1 MKNFII
7 AIRSLFK
14 QGRSNGI
21 KILSLGVGLAMGL
34 VLISKVCFNQS
45 FDTFYPDAD
54 RIYRLQETIYKE
66 TDGGLKVYGQVP
78 GAVAP
83 GMKAEIPEIEVA
95 TRLTYIGGGN
105 TLFFTPDKQRY
116 SARFVLMADSNVFD
130 IFPIPILI
138 GDPKD
143 VLARP
148 GYVMVSRK
156 IADNLGGVANVVGKT
171 FELESRPG
179 TTYTIGGVFENTRE
193 NSHLR
198 FDILVSLQGMNEWS
212 RTNWLGNDR
221 YLGYIKLYPG
231 VTGESLHPAMR
242 KVMEQHVDME
252 SVKKSGVDLS
262 FTTKPMLEMHSGSDE
277 VKSMNSLLLL
287 LAIVLLFASMM
298 NYVLIVL
305 STLLNRT
312 KEVAV
317 HKCYGASEKNLFGM
331 ILSETLLHV
340 VLSLLLAVVFI
351 LICRGKVEELL
362 DVTLGGLFTPETML
376 VLLGICVAI
385 FFITGLIPTY
395 MFLRVPVAA
404 AFRNYKESRR
414 YWKLFL
420 LFVQFAA
427 TAYLV
432 SLLGTIN
439 RQYDLMVHDNPGYEY
454 ENVVYYNAMGIDRSV
469 RELALEQ
476 LGKLPIV
483 DKVSSAYSLPF
494 WGASGNNVAL
504 PGDDKELFN
513 IADLYWVNDDY
524 FELMEIPVIEGNAFR
539 RGESNA
545 NKVMVSRAFADKI
558 TKLVGWKDGV
568 VGKNIWVSE
577 HCQHANESFVISGV
591 YENIRVGSLA
601 DLDNRPSA
609 IFYGKDDSYTLLIKL
624 HELTAENIRQVTNVL
639 QEVMPDRQVEVSA
652 YRSEMLN
659 LYRESRNFRDSILI
673 GGIVTLI
680 IALVGLM
687 GYTTDETNRRG
698 REIAI
703 RKVNGATAWDILKM
717 ISKDI
722 SFIAIPALVIGI
734 AVAYYSSEGW
744 LRQFAEKVPLSWLIF
759 LAGAAAIYFIII
771 GCVLFRAW
779 EVANDNPVD
788 SIKSE

>member
-7 AIRSLFK
+7 ALRSLFK

-83 GMKAEIPEIEVA
+83 GMKAEIPEIEIA
-95 TRLTYIGGGN
+95 TRLTYVGGDN
-105 TLFFTPDKQRY
+105 ELFFTPDQQRY
-116 SARFVLMADSNVFD
+116 SARYVLMADSNVFD
-130 IFPIPILI
+130 MFPIPILI

-171 FELESRPG
+171 FEFESYPG
-179 TTYTIGGVFENTRE
+179 MTCTVGGVFENTRE

-198 FDILVSLQGMNEWS
+198 FDVLVSLQGMNEQS
-212 RTNWLGNDR
+212 RNNWLGNDR

-231 VTGESLHPAMR
+231 VKGESLHPVMR
-242 KVMEQHVDME
+242 KVMERHVNMEDM
-252 SVKKSGVDLS
+252 KKAGVDLS

-277 VKSMNSLLLL
+277 IKNMNHLLLF
-287 LAIVLLFASMM
+287 LALVLMFASMM

-305 STLLNRT
+305 STLINRT

-340 VLSLLLAVVFI
+340 VLALLLAISLILVF
-351 LICRGKVEELL
+351 RGKVEELL
-362 DVTLGGLFTPETML
+362 GVTLGGLFTPETIL
-376 VLLGICVAI
+376 VLLGICVVI

-395 MFLRVPVAA
+395 VFLQVPVVA

-454 ENVVYYNAMGIDRSV
+454 ENVVYYNARGIDRSV

-494 WGASGNNVAL
+494 QGASGNNVML
-504 PGDDKELFN
+504 PGDDRELFN
-513 IADLYWVNDDY
+513 IADLYWVNDDF
-524 FELMEIPVIEGNAFR
+524 FELMEIPIIEGHAFR

-545 NKVMVSRAFADKI
+545 GRIMVSRAFVEKMSQLA
-558 TKLVGWKDGV
+558 GWKDGV
-568 VGKNIWVSE
+568 VGKNILVTE
-577 HCQHANESFVISGV
+577 HSQHENETFVICGV
-591 YENIRVGSLA
+591 YENIRIGTLSSL
-601 DLDNRPSA
+601 DPRPSVV
-609 IFYGKDDSYTLLIKL
+609 FYGKEYSNILMIKL
-624 HELTAENIRQVTNVL
+624 HELTADNIRQVTNVL
-639 QEVMPDRQVEVSA
+639 QAAMPDREVEVEA
-652 YRSEMLN
+652 YRADMVN
-659 LYRESRNFRDSILI
+659 IYRESRNFRDSILI
-673 GGIVTLI
+673 GGVVTLI
-680 IALVGLM
+680 IALIGLM

-722 SFIAIPALVIGI
+722 SLIAIPALIIGI
-734 AVAYYSSEGW
+734 AVAYFSSEGW

-759 LAGAAAIYFIII
+759 LAGAAGIYLIII

>member
-54 RIYRLQETIYKE
+54 RIYRLHETVYRAA
-66 TDGGLKVYGQVP
+66 DGGLKTYPQVP

-83 GMKAEIPEIEVA
+83 GMKEEIPEIEMA
-95 TRLTYIGGGN
+95 TRLTYVGGDN
-105 TLFFTPDKQRY
+105 ELFFTPDKQRY
-116 SARFVLMADSNVFD
+116 SARYVLMADSNVFD
-130 IFPIPILI
+130 MFPIPILI
-138 GDPKD
+138 GNPKD

-148 GYVMVSRK
+148 GYAMVSRK
-156 IADNLGGVANVVGKT
+156 IADKLGGVTEAVGQT
-171 FELESRPG
+171 FRFESIPDSVC
-179 TTYTIGGVFENTRE
+179 TVGGVFEDIRE

-198 FDILVSLQGMNEWS
+198 FDILVSMKGMYKWSLNNWFGNE
-212 RTNWLGNDR
+212 R
-221 YLGYIKLYPG
+221 YLGYVKLYPG

-242 KVMEQHVDME
+242 KVMKRHGDME
-252 SVKKSGVDLS
+252 ALKKAGVELN
-262 FTTKPMLEMHSGSDE
+262 FVTKPLLEMHSGSDE

-287 LAIVLLFASMM
+287 LATVLLFASMM

-340 VLSLLLAVVFI
+340 ILALLLAIAFI
-351 LICRGKVEELL
+351 LIFRGKVEELL
-362 DVTLGGLFTPETML
+362 DVTLSGLFTPETIL

-420 LFVQFAA
+420 LFIQFAA

-439 RQYDLMVHDNPGYEY
+439 RQYNFMVDDNPGYKY
-454 ENVVYYNAMGIDRSV
+454 ENLLYYNALGVEPSV
-469 RELALEQ
+469 QQLALEQ
-476 LGKLPIV
+476 VSKLPIV
-483 DKVSSAYSLPF
+483 DKVSAAWELPF
-494 WGASGNNVAL
+494 CGASGNNVSL
-504 PGDDKELFN
+504 PGADEELFN
-513 IADLYWVNDDY
+513 IADLYYVGDDY
-524 FELMEIPVIEGNAFR
+524 FDLMEIPVIEGEAFR

-558 TKLVGWKDGV
+558 TELVGWKDGV

-601 DLDNRPSA
+601 EMDRRPSA
-609 IFYGKDDSYTLLIKL
+609 LFYSKDYPYTLLIKL
-624 HELTAENIRQVTNVL
+624 HELTAENIRQVTQVL

-652 YRSEMLN
+652 CRSEMLN

-673 GGIVTLI
+673 GGVVTLI

-722 SFIAIPALVIGI
+722 SLIAIPALVIGI
-734 AVAYYSSEGW
+734 AVAYFSSEGW
-744 LRQFAEKVPLSWLIF
+744 LRQFAEKVPLSWFIF
-759 LAGAAAIYFIII
+759 LAGAAAIYLIII